1 MKLQVFVKIIVI
13 WLVLM
18 LIELS
23 KSFPWTIIMQILM
36 AQLQNLITG
45 KKNCVFDRLFCW
57 CQKMRTKL
65 WLCQFFKFSTME
77 QVWALKLIA
86 WVDIRVVSIFY
97 SFQSVQVDLG
107 GELEKLT
114 KYSKITEYSKS
125 MSPNFDSP
133 YLWENSSPPLCVIHI
148 QKRLDLL
155 FHPVFPEFVL
165 CCKNHTQIAL

>member
-1 MKLQVFVKIIVI
+1 
-13 WLVLM
+13 
-18 LIELS
+18 
-23 KSFPWTIIMQILM
+23 
-36 AQLQNLITG
+36 
-45 KKNCVFDRLFCW
+45 
-57 CQKMRTKL
+57 
-65 WLCQFFKFSTME
+65 ME
-77 QVWALKLIA
+77 QVWALNLIA
-86 WVDIRVVSIFY
+86 WVDVRVVSIFY
-97 SFQSVQVDLG
+97 SFESVRVDLG

-114 KYSKITEYSKS
+114 KYSKITEYLKS

>member
-1 MKLQVFVKIIVI
+1 MIGSHAHWDVKIISLDHYYANI
-13 WLVLM
+13 NGKTSKLEYWKENWVL
-18 LIELS
+18 
-23 KSFPWTIIMQILM
+23 
-36 AQLQNLITG
+36 
-45 KKNCVFDRLFCW
+45 DRLFWW
-57 CQKMRTKL
+57 CQKMRKKL

-77 QVWALKLIA
+77 QFWALKLIA

-97 SFQSVQVDLG
+97 SFESVRVDVR

-125 MSPNFDSP
+125 MSSNFDSL
-133 YLWENSSPPLCVIHI
+133 YLWNNSSPPLCVIHI

-155 FHPVFPEFVL
+155 FHPVFPKFIL

>member
-1 MKLQVFVKIIVI
+1 MIGSHAHWDVKIIPLDHYYANI
-13 WLVLM
+13 DG
-18 LIELS
+18 ITS
-23 KSFPWTIIMQILM
+23 KLEYWKE
-36 AQLQNLITG
+36 NW
-45 KKNCVFDRLFCW
+45 VFDRLFCW
-57 CQKMRTKL
+57 CHKMRTKL

-97 SFQSVQVDLG
+97 SFQSVRVDLG

-114 KYSKITEYSKS
+114 KYSKITEYLKS